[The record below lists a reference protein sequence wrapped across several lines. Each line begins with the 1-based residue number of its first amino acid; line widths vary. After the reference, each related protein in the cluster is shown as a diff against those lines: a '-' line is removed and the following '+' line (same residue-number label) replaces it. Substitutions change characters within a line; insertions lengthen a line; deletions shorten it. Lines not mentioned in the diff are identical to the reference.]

1 MTGAGLTRAV
11 WQGFTVRRRVTG
23 ALVGLGVSGLMGCVA
38 RPCVQSA
45 RVPTIDGSAGVGA
58 AAIDSFSGEYRY
70 LSNFWLAAVTYEG
83 KRYPSVEHAYQA
95 AKTLDVGERARIAG
109 LATASEAKRAGRGLR
124 VRVDWEQVKLG
135 VMEQCV
141 RDKFLNHADL
151 GAKLLATGEA
161 ELVEGNDWG
170 DRFWGVC
177 EGRGENHLGKILM
190 KVRSELRRG
199 KGGG

>member
-1 MTGAGLTRAV
+1 M
-11 WQGFTVRRRVTG
+11 
-23 ALVGLGVSGLMGCVA
+23 
-38 RPCVQSA
+38 
-45 RVPTIDGSAGVGA
+45 GA